1 MHSVLELMQ
10 RGFPSRT
17 SFAELY
23 SKYEKGLPA
32 ILRRLEP
39 RLFCRM
45 LFRALGLSDDD
56 YRFGTSKVFLR
67 AGKFAEFDQLVKSDP
82 DHVRQL
88 IDRVQKHL
96 RTMRWKQAQW
106 TVLSVIKRATLLP
119 FKLTFKLKRTD
130 SLKLIYF
137 VSYS

>member
-1 MHSVLELMQ
+1 MELMQ

-23 SKYEKGLPA
+23 AKYESGLPA

-45 LFRALGLSDDD
+45 LFRALGLADDD
-56 YRFGTSKVFLR
+56 FRFGTSKVFLR
-67 AGKFAEFDQLVKSDP
+67 AGKFAEFDQLIKSDP
-82 DHVRQL
+82 AHVRQL

-106 TVLSVIKRATLLP
+106 TVLSVIKR
-119 FKLTFKLKRTD
+119 K
-130 SLKLIYF
+130 
-137 VSYS
+137 